1 MGVQR
6 PPAVFTT
13 RDATAGLAVF
23 QEAFGVRATPA
34 EADGPFYLSLSGA
47 GEGSVRYGRLR
58 LGGPAVLQAEHDPRV
73 VRIGQVLNGTAGAT
87 GSRSR
92 FPSRGPFLFSPDML
106 PGHWQDLDLLT
117 VGLDATAV
125 EDHARQLLGKEAFH
139 LRFTGIRPVSAVM
152 ARYWLSAV
160 THLHRDLLP
169 NDQVMSNPVLRAEA
183 VRSLTTALLHTFPST
198 FLTPPATDAPPP
210 AGGSL
215 RRAVAFIDAHLEE
228 DLTLGRIA
236 AASRLSPRGL
246 QAAFRRELD
255 TTPMAYL
262 RTARLEAAHRDLQ
275 AAEPSTGATVAAIAT
290 RWRLPHQGRFAAA
303 YRHRYGQDPAT
314 TLRS

>member
-1 MGVQR
+1 MAVQR

-13 RDATAGLAVF
+13 GDATAGLAVF
-23 QEAFGVRATPA
+23 QEAFGLRATPA
-34 EADGPFYLSLSGA
+34 DADGPFFLALSGT
-47 GEGSVRYGRLR
+47 GEGAVRHGRLR
-58 LGGPAVLQAEHDPRV
+58 LGGSMVLEAQHDPRV
-73 VRIGQVLNGTAGAT
+73 VRVGQVLNGTGGAT
-87 GSRSR
+87 GLRGR
-92 FPSRGPFLFSPDML
+92 FPRRGPFLFTPDL
-106 PGHWQDLDLLT
+106 PPGHWQDLDLLT

-125 EDHARQLLGKEAFH
+125 EDHARQLLGAEAFR
-139 LRFTGIRPVSAVM
+139 LRFTGTRPVSPVM

-160 THLHRDLLP
+160 THLHRSLLP
-169 NDQVMSNPVLRAEA
+169 NDQVMSNPLLRAEA

-198 FLTPPATDAPPP
+198 FLTPPATDGPPP
-210 AGGSL
+210 PSGTTQ
-215 RRAVAFIDAHLEE
+215 RAMAFIDAHLEE
-228 DLTLGRIA
+228 DLTVAQIA

-262 RTARLEAAHRDLQ
+262 HGARLEAAHRDLQ
-275 AAEPSTGATVAAIAT
+275 AGDPTTGVTVAAIAA
-290 RWRLPHQGRFAAA
+290 RWRLPHRGRFAAA